1 MKFHLPTR
9 DECQEIVKNS
19 EAFYCINTNV
29 QGFEVEVYNYRLA
42 SLDVFKEYNAFELRG
57 LCFVKQP
64 TGTWERNILLNK
76 FFNLN
81 ENQDWEL
88 NNLKNYKITRVQEKL
103 DGSVI
108 GVVKLPNGNIVAKSK
123 MSFDNEQAKMA
134 QDIYD
139 KSENLRNFIND
150 CFENDIVPIFELI
163 SPFNQVVINYSTTEL
178 RLLQMRYK
186 ETGEYVGNILM
197 NSYIKEYNIKCSK
210 DEKLYNFD
218 ELLEI
223 QETEQNIEGFVVTLE
238 NGKMFKIKTKWY
250 FENHKIITEN
260 NTENKLIPLILED
273 KIDDILSI
281 TTGEKKLFIEN
292 IIEIVQHKFNHLVIE
307 YKNLRGFYYNKFNEN
322 KKEFALKYKNHEL
335 FGYVCKNLNTSF
347 RDIEEIAEKSVKE
360 FILKKTRTLTDARE
374 FIKN

>member
-9 DECQEIVKNS
+9 EECKEIVKNS
-19 EAFYCINTNV
+19 EAFYCVNTNV
-29 QGFEVEVYNYRLA
+29 QGFEVEVYNYRLS
-42 SLDVFKEYNAFELRG
+42 SLDNFKEHNAFELRG
-57 LCFVKQP
+57 LCFVKHP
-64 TGTWERNILLNK
+64 AGTWERNILLNK
-76 FFNLN
+76 FFNIN
-81 ENQDWEL
+81 ENQDWEI
-88 NNLKNYKITRVQEKL
+88 NNLKNYKIIRVQEKL

-108 GVVKLPNGNIVAKSK
+108 GFVKLPNGNIVAKSK

-134 QDIYD
+134 QEIYD

-150 CFENDIVPIFELI
+150 CFEDGITPIFELI

-178 RLLQMRYK
+178 RLLQMRYEK
-186 ETGEYVGNILM
+186 TGEYIGNSLM
-197 NSYIKEYNIKCSK
+197 NSYIKEYNIKGSK
-210 DEKLYNFD
+210 NEKLYTFD

-250 FENHKIITEN
+250 FDLHSTVTDNVVEH
-260 NTENKLIPLILED
+260 KLIPLILNDE
-273 KIDDILSI
+273 IDDILSI
-281 TTGEKKLFIEN
+281 LNGEKKDFVEN
-292 IIEIVQHKFNHLVIE
+292 IVEIVQHKFNHLVIE
-307 YKNLRGFYYNKFNEN
+307 YKKLRGSYYNKFNEN

>member
-1 MKFHLPTR
+1 MKLHLPTR

-42 SLDVFKEYNAFELRG
+42 SLDNFKEHNAFELRG
-57 LCFVKQP
+57 LCFIKHP
-64 TGTWERNILLNK
+64 AGTWERNILLNK

-88 NNLKNYKITRVQEKL
+88 NNLKNYKIIRVQEKL

-108 GVVKLPNGNIVAKSK
+108 GFIKLPNGNIVAKSK

-134 QDIYD
+134 QEIYD

-150 CFENDIVPIFELI
+150 CFEDDIVPIFELI

-260 NTENKLIPLILED
+260 DTENKLIPLILED

-292 IIEIVQHKFNHLVIE
+292 IVEIVQHKFNHLVIE
-307 YKNLRGFYYNKFNEN
+307 YKKLRGSYYNKFNEN

>member
-29 QGFEVEVYNYRLA
+29 QGFEVEVYNYRLS

-57 LCFVKQP
+57 LCFVNNN
-64 TGTWERNILLNK
+64 GTWERNILLNK

-260 NTENKLIPLILED
+260 DTENKLIPLILED

-292 IIEIVQHKFNHLVIE
+292 IVEIVQHKFNHLVIE
-307 YKNLRGFYYNKFNEN
+307 YKKLRGSYYNKFNEN

>member
-42 SLDVFKEYNAFELRG
+42 CLDVFKEYNAFELRG
-57 LCFVKQP
+57 LCFVNNN
-64 TGTWERNILLNK
+64 GTWERNILLNK

-108 GVVKLPNGNIVAKSK
+108 GFVKLPNGNIVAKSK

-218 ELLEI
+218 ELLEL

-260 NTENKLIPLILED
+260 DTENKLIPLILED

-307 YKNLRGFYYNKFNEN
+307 YKKLRGSYYNKFNEN

-335 FGYVCKNLNTSF
+335 FSYVCKNLNTSF

>member
-9 DECQEIVKNS
+9 EECQEIVKNS

-29 QGFEVEVYNYRLA
+29 QGFEVEVYNYRLS
-42 SLDVFKEYNAFELRG
+42 SLDDFKEHNAFELRG
-57 LCFVKQP
+57 LCFIKHP
-64 TGTWERNILLNK
+64 AGTWERNILLNK

-88 NNLKNYKITRVQEKL
+88 NNLKNYKISRVQEKL
-103 DGSVI
+103 DGSAI
-108 GVVKLPNGNIVAKSK
+108 GFVKLPNGNIVAKSK

-134 QDIYD
+134 QEIYD

-150 CFENDIVPIFELI
+150 CFENDIAPIFELI

-197 NSYIKEYNIKCSK
+197 NSYIKEYNIKGSK

-260 NTENKLIPLILED
+260 AENKLIPLILED

-281 TTGEKKLFIEN
+281 TTGEKKLFVEN
-292 IIEIVQHKFNHLVIE
+292 IVEIVQHKFNHLVIE
-307 YKNLRGFYYNKFNEN
+307 YKNLRGLYYNKFNEN

-335 FGYVCKNLNTSF
+335 FGYVCKNLNASF